1 MNLQKHVPNAV
12 FLRHFA
18 AYNPRSPAEDI
29 EGYGLSNCSCY
40 DPPAVCFI
48 PTFHRMLF
56 RLFDSQIC
64 SSLGTSGLLT
74 SKLHMR
80 TWFPSRSYP
89 MMNPETSG
97 SMIQC
102 SIPTCLPITGR
113 RSALMWIVIIVSS
126 GKLLSFVLEHLRCA
140 YTSILF
146 HIQFLVSRG
155 LCSWHH
161 HIQ

>member
-1 MNLQKHVPNAV
+1 
-12 FLRHFA
+12 
-18 AYNPRSPAEDI
+18 
-29 EGYGLSNCSCY
+29 
-40 DPPAVCFI
+40 
-48 PTFHRMLF
+48 
-56 RLFDSQIC
+56 
-64 SSLGTSGLLT
+64 
-74 SKLHMR
+74 MR

-140 YTSILF
+140 YTSILL